1 MARNIDIFATKA
13 RGQYIY
19 NQYQSAEWLK
29 AYSKFI
35 DGYIQET
42 YFDKLKEM
50 WDTIDVGTSLH
61 EYLTFYTKWYFGLF
75 RPLGGA
81 SISDYFDIGLLY
93 DNGRIFDDAQD
104 ANGLITGEQY
114 LKYIKFIYDYTYETW
129 HIDYILAFIA
139 DYCDI
144 SPTDIFLN
152 YDFKEECRILI
163 PASEKAQD
171 FVKLVI
177 NYYDEMC
184 LPFSNIINFLIMS
197 DTDEA
202 WRGIM
207 YTPYTE
213 VKSLKE
219 WYSPLEKYKQK
230 NSNYV
235 VDYKLNDKFWG
246 ALLDA
251 KWKPKIDSYLVFYQG
266 LYGDYKF
273 YTSKELATELDK
285 TLDEVNESIEAN
297 VTDALLYKVTEVS
310 EVESENG
317 EITSV
322 ESVYYNLPENE
333 LIAYA
338 NVVGGDTQTKII
350 AYIEKQKVEVSENPS
365 LYTRNENVRGDSTA
379 YLVEYTKDKTPYC
392 IETESANDYKWQYLK
407 DVNDLSKVSSAQ
419 CRYAVTTQVEVE
431 GGEVS

>member
-1 MARNIDIFATKA
+1 
-13 RGQYIY
+13 
-19 NQYQSAEWLK
+19 
-29 AYSKFI
+29 
-35 DGYIQET
+35 
-42 YFDKLKEM
+42 
-50 WDTIDVGTSLH
+50 
-61 EYLTFYTKWYFGLF
+61 
-75 RPLGGA
+75 
-81 SISDYFDIGLLY
+81 
-93 DNGRIFDDAQD
+93 
-104 ANGLITGEQY
+104 
-114 LKYIKFIYDYTYETW
+114 
-129 HIDYILAFIA
+129 
-139 DYCDI
+139 
-144 SPTDIFLN
+144 
-152 YDFKEECRILI
+152 
-163 PASEKAQD
+163 
-171 FVKLVI
+171 
-177 NYYDEMC
+177 
-184 LPFSNIINFLIMS
+184 MS

-251 KWKPKIDSYLVFYQG
+251 KWKPKIDSY
-266 LYGDYKF
+266 YKF